1 MVCESN
7 IYTKSKGMFMQRYVI
22 HVLCSYFY
30 NYNEWGENS
39 EELLLSLFYYSLSF
53 LIDFLKKEML
63 VNSLDFLYH
72 TEFLNCTDC
81 SLCYIRNPKIF
92 LEFV

>member
-22 HVLCSYFY
+22 HVLCSYFN

-53 LIDFLKKEML
+53 LIDFFKEKNACKQSWFPL
-63 VNSLDFLYH
+63 SYRVSELYR
-72 TEFLNCTDC
+72 L
-81 SLCYIRNPKIF
+81 
-92 LEFV
+92 

>member
-39 EELLLSLFYYSLSF
+39 EELLLSLFYYSLFSHWF
-53 LIDFLKKEML
+53 F
-63 VNSLDFLYH
+63 
-72 TEFLNCTDC
+72 
-81 SLCYIRNPKIF
+81 
-92 LEFV
+92 

>member
-7 IYTKSKGMFMQRYVI
+7 IYTKSKSMFMQRYVI

-53 LIDFLKKEML
+53 LIDFFKEGNACKQSWFPL
-63 VNSLDFLYH
+63 SYRVPELYR
-72 TEFLNCTDC
+72 L
-81 SLCYIRNPKIF
+81 
-92 LEFV
+92 